1 MKPSESGSS
10 TDRIMEGETSSRAAN
25 PLRKS
30 GIESTAE
37 SIPWHPRQNVRLAI
51 ASLRAM
57 KAKLMYDRLLYII
70 LRILS
75 MDTLLEDPNVAEAIR
90 KLPAI
95 LIPGIRGYQ
104 KLFRSPKSTIESLE
118 TSDARCE
125 ISENLLGIF
134 KGGSRSVENWLQEGP
149 VVKSLMSATDVH
161 WESFKSQVDKYLL
174 DPASRPLLDF
184 DIHVLFFGAEAS
196 VAGALNATINQ
207 AVEDVSGSLNLD
219 DATTTDPRQLEEGR
233 RASDEDTGRVI
244 HTNTNTQSQRRWSA
258 FENTVRNSWKE
269 ARRPLGVLL
278 YIINIGAGLG
288 YVMLTNPFSPGPNK
302 GPKPVAVADEVAS
315 RVQLVFAL
323 WLITTVVLLTDGLFF
338 SIYTTQSYASRLLI
352 LSLIICGCIG
362 SALHMIGGNAM
373 SGVLIGVS
381 LAMAFL
387 QIW

>member
-1 MKPSESGSS
+1 
-10 TDRIMEGETSSRAAN
+10 MEGETSSRAAN

-30 GIESTAE
+30 GI
-37 SIPWHPRQNVRLAI
+37 
-51 ASLRAM
+51 
-57 KAKLMYDRLLYII
+57 
-70 LRILS
+70 
-75 MDTLLEDPNVAEAIR
+75 DPNVAEAIR

-219 DATTTDPRQLEEGR
+219 DAT
-233 RASDEDTGRVI
+233 S
-244 HTNTNTQSQRRWSA
+244 
-258 FENTVRNSWKE
+258 
-269 ARRPLGVLL
+269 
-278 YIINIGAGLG
+278 
-288 YVMLTNPFSPGPNK
+288 
-302 GPKPVAVADEVAS
+302 
-315 RVQLVFAL
+315 
-323 WLITTVVLLTDGLFF
+323 
-338 SIYTTQSYASRLLI
+338 
-352 LSLIICGCIG
+352 

-387 QIW
+387 QICAELRKSALIWEAGHELGGAG